1 MAGVWKRDGT
11 IAVTKGSKK
20 VVGTGTTFA
29 DPKNAA
35 AKGHLLVMVTGA
47 AVDLYE
53 VDYSESNSVFYLVEA
68 YRGDT
73 GTGKAYAIDTSR
85 TDSIPEFARRLN
97 ATLGSYQQQSDAFQ
111 ALLTSNAATIE
122 VTAPDGTKQT
132 LIPWKRVTSEGE
144 GQATRAKAEADK
156 AAASAEESKSAP
168 RAAIPYMDYARYGIN
183 GKTPTLSLD
192 FIKNE
197 HRLYEGM
204 AQGFNLKPLS
214 QLMTFTRAGSA
225 KAQGP
230 LVMESAA
237 NDVLRVGYSGGAKL
251 GALLEQ
257 QVTNLMLWP
266 HPIAQGGSSGNQGQW
281 YYNDN
286 TKLTL
291 SSISVTLPDGTT
303 GAASRAAGLN
313 MGYVRF
319 TIGGVAGFTASL
331 FVRDIVGQITLRGI
345 AAGYTSWNATLNAD
359 GSVAT
364 SPTTGSLTV
373 EKCPNG
379 WFRIGMYDH
388 AATSGYE
395 LQMGSGTINA
405 VTIWGGQLESGAV
418 MTSYIPT
425 SGSQVTRAND
435 VFRRTLTTE
444 LNTVYQSAFTV
455 YFEFI
460 PLALYTN
467 GFIFQFDDGTA
478 SAPKFYMYF
487 NASGVGNPSLPNLW
501 APGESKK
508 VAISFVDNGDGNC
521 TVIRS
526 SNGDPA
532 ISNVQAI
539 TGDSFRNIKR
549 LSLASRYLTT
559 PAGGWSGATGN
570 LKSFAIFPV
579 ALSANELVEI
589 TK

>member
-11 IAVTKGSKK
+11 VAVTNGSKK
-20 VVGTGTTFA
+20 VTGTGTTFA
-29 DPKNAA
+29 DTKNGV
-35 AKGHLLVMVTGA
+35 AKGHLFCITSGTS
-47 AVDLYE
+47 VDFYE
-53 VDYSESNSVFYLVEA
+53 VDYAVSNTELYLVQA
-68 YRGDT
+68 YRGVT
-73 GTGKAYAIDTSR
+73 ATGKAYEIITTFS
-85 TDSIPEFARRLN
+85 DSVPEFARRLT
-97 ATLGSYQQQSDAFQ
+97 ATLSAYQQQSDAFQ

-156 AAASAEESKSAP
+156 AAARAEESKSAP

-303 GAASRAAGLN
+303 GAASRAVGLN
-313 MGYVRF
+313 QGYVRF

-331 FVRDIVGQITLRGI
+331 FVRDIVGQLILRGI
-345 AAGYTSWNATLNAD
+345 GAGYTSWSATLNAD

-379 WFRIGMYDH
+379 WFRIGMYDP
-388 AATSGYE
+388 AATSSYE
-395 LQMGSGTINA
+395 LQMGSGSINA

-467 GFIFQFDDGTA
+467 GFIFQFDDGTT
-478 SAPKFYMYF
+478 SGPKFYLF
-487 NASGVGNPSLPNLW
+487 CNASGSGSPSLPNAW
-501 APGESKK
+501 VVGESKK
-508 VAISFVDNGDGNC
+508 VAISFVDNGDGNY

-526 SNGDPA
+526 SNGGPA
-532 ISNVQAI
+532 ISSVQAI
-539 TGDSFRNIKR
+539 TGDSFSNIKR
-549 LSLASRYLTT
+549 LSLVARYLNTT
-559 PAGGWSGATGN
+559 GSSYSGATGH

-579 ALSANELVEI
+579 ALNANELVEI